1 MTPPTTTIFI
11 ADDHPIFRQG
21 LRQLLEQEPG
31 FSVVGDAGDGPSAL
45 AAIARLRPQVAILDV
60 DMPGMDGLAIAAAVR
75 ERRLLTAIV
84 CLTMHKDARILNSAL
99 NAGVMGY
106 VIKDDAAIEIVES
119 VRSAVS
125 GRHFVS
131 PQLTSLLVA
140 RHARAG
146 AAAERAPGI
155 EALTET
161 ERKVLRLL
169 AEFKTTKEIAS
180 ALAISPRTVDRH
192 RSNMAE
198 KLGLNGTHALTK
210 FAVTHSSS
218 L

>member
-1 MTPPTTTIFI
+1 MSPPITIFV

-21 LRQLLEQEPG
+21 LRQLLERESG

-45 AAIARLRPQVAILDV
+45 AGIEQLRPRVAVLDI
-60 DMPGMDGLAIAAAVR
+60 DMPGMDGLAVAGAVR
-75 ERRLLTAIV
+75 ERRLPTAIV
-84 CLTMHKDARILNSAL
+84 CLTMHKDASFLNAAL

-106 VIKDDAAIEIVES
+106 VIKDDALLEIVEGVKS
-119 VRSAVS
+119 VAA
-125 GRHFVS
+125 GRHYVS
-131 PQLTSLLVA
+131 PQLTSHLVA

-146 AAAERAPGI
+146 AAAARAPGI
-155 EALTET
+155 EALTDT
-161 ERKVLRLL
+161 ERRVLRLL
-169 AEFKTTKEIAS
+169 AEFKTTKEIAA

-210 FAVTHSSS
+210 FAVTHSSD